1 MKSRIFAI
9 GDIHGC
15 LDHLD
20 RLLETIP
27 FDAETDRLV
36 FVGDYIDRGP
46 EPFGTIQRVLEI
58 KRAHPKTVCLMGNHE
73 RMFLDFLSG
82 KDTHS
87 FLYNGGKST
96 LESYSKNSG
105 SSKARSDV
113 LPSEHKAFYDRLS
126 LYFETEHYIFVH
138 AGLRPGIPLAQQDE
152 QDLIWIRGEFYD
164 SGFDFGKT
172 VIFGHT
178 PFQKPLIQKNCIGI
192 DTGAVYGNV
201 LTCLALPDMIFY
213 QS

>member
-1 MKSRIFAI
+1 MESRIYAI

-15 LDHLD
+15 LDHLE
-20 RLLETIP
+20 RLLDTIP
-27 FDAETDRLV
+27 FNAEEDRLV

-46 EPFGTIQRVLEI
+46 EPFRTVQRVLEI
-58 KRAHPKTVCLMGNHE
+58 KRTHPKTICLMGNHE

-82 KDTHS
+82 KDTYS

-96 LESYSKNSG
+96 LESYSRISERPQEWN
-105 SSKARSDV
+105 DT
-113 LPSEHKAFYDRLS
+113 LPPEHKAFYDQLL
-126 LYFETEHYIFVH
+126 LYFETESHIFVH
-138 AGLRPGIPLAQQDE
+138 AGLRPGIPLLEQDE
-152 QDLIWIRGEFYD
+152 QDLLWIRGEFYD
-164 SGFDFGKT
+164 SDYDFGKT
-172 VIFGHT
+172 VVFGHT
-178 PFQKPLIQKNCIGI
+178 PFQKPLIQKNNIGI

>member
-1 MKSRIFAI
+1 MTGRIYAI

-20 RLLETIP
+20 RLLDTIP
-27 FDAETDRLV
+27 FNAEKDRLV

-46 EPFGTIQRVLEI
+46 DPYGTVQRVLEI
-58 KRAHPKTVCLMGNHE
+58 KRTHPKTICLMGNHE

-82 KDTHS
+82 KDAYS

-96 LESYSKNSG
+96 LESYSRIGAPLNQRG
-105 SSKARSDV
+105 DT
-113 LPSEHKAFYDRLS
+113 PPPEHKAFYDRLL
-126 LYFETEHYIFVH
+126 LYFETENHIFVH
-138 AGLRPGIPLAQQDE
+138 AGLRPGVPLLEQNE
-152 QDLIWIRGEFYD
+152 QDLLWIRGEFYD
-164 SGFDFGKT
+164 SNYDFGKT

-178 PFQKPLIQKNCIGI
+178 PFRKPLITKNCIGI

-201 LTCLALPDMIFY
+201 LTCLALPDLVFY